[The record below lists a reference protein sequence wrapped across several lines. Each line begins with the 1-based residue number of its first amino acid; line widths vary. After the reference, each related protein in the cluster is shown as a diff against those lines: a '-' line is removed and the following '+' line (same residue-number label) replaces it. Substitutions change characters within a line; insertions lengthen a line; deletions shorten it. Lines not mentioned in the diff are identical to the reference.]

1 MIYFISDTHF
11 YHKKIIKYVNRPF
24 KDVEEMNNTLI
35 NNWNKRVKH
44 KDEVYILGDFSFGNK
59 EQTLDLLN
67 KLNGRKYLIKGNHD
81 RVVKDKEVASRFE

>member
-11 YHKKIIKYVNRPF
+11 HHSNIIKYCNRPF

-35 NNWNKRVKH
+35 NNWNKRIEP

-59 EQTLDLLN
+59 EQTLDLLD
-67 KLNGRKYLIKGNHD
+67 KLFCAIKIYSFLNTM
-81 RVVKDKEVASRFE
+81 